1 MLTQAIK
8 DLKAQ
13 HRFRD
18 PVYGFIKAT
27 DAEMKI
33 IDTPV
38 FQRLRRIHQ
47 LALTKYVYPGAEHS
61 RFVHSLGV
69 MQAATEVFGH
79 ILDDEKVPEEVKSNI
94 DKYFTKVERI
104 SLKEGISL
112 ALKRLRFAALLHDVG
127 HLPFSHATEKLLL
140 GEQFDHEDVGRY
152 IIIEHPEISETIRQ
166 EGVDPVSVGNLIKSY
181 GSSPSWF
188 DLLLGSVISGQF
200 DVDRADYLL
209 RDSYYCG
216 VRYGEY
222 DYKRYLST
230 IRIKNS
236 SPLEF
241 IITADDVPIMEE
253 FLLARYHY
261 NLQVPF
267 HRTRV
272 GYDIALKEFVEKDCS
287 KWLSS
292 FGEIA
297 SVSDKKIESLDFDRF
312 THCDDYSFFDT
323 IFDDDK
329 TESFWGRCLKRQE
342 HLEMAY
348 ERLDTVESGSK
359 EARKVKEALE
369 SAGIKY
375 YPWEEKLELHKLTEN
390 KTSDEKETT
399 SFFVVD
405 REGEIIAL
413 LEEYSPFFKAFTKS
427 FPFIWRIYGEKG
439 NKETIRN
446 LIFETIG
453 RGEEKINDQRAAKE
467 SSQICD

>member
-8 DLKAQ
+8 DLNAQ

-61 RFVHSLGV
+61 RFVHSVGV
-69 MQAATEVFGH
+69 MHAATEVFRH
-79 ILDDEKVPEEVKSNI
+79 ILDDEKVPEQVKTNI
-94 DKYFTKVERI
+94 DKYFTNGEKI
-104 SLKEGISL
+104 PLKEGISL
-112 ALKRLRFAALLHDVG
+112 ALKQLRFAALLHDVG
-127 HLPFSHATEKLLL
+127 HLPFSHATEEVLLKK
-140 GEQFDHEDVGRY
+140 EINHEDIGWY

-188 DLLLGSVISGQF
+188 DLLLGSVISGHF
-200 DVDRADYLL
+200 DADRADYLL

-241 IITADDVPIMEE
+241 IITADDVSIMEE

-267 HRTRV
+267 HRTRG
-272 GYDIALKEFVEKDCS
+272 GYDIALQKFVEKDCS
-287 KWLSS
+287 KWHSS
-292 FGEIA
+292 FRETV
-297 SVSDKKIESLDFDRF
+297 SVSDKKVESLDFDRWIR
-312 THCDDYSFFDT
+312 CDDYSFFNV

-329 TESFWGRCLKRQE
+329 AESFWAKCLKRQE

-348 ERLDTVESGSK
+348 EKLGTLETGPEEFGKAK
-359 EARKVKEALE
+359 ETLKN
-369 SAGIKY
+369 AGIDY
-375 YPWEEKLELHKLTEN
+375 YPWEEKLKLHKLTEN
-390 KTSDEKETT
+390 KTSDEKDATP
-399 SFFVVD
+399 FFVID
-405 REGEIIAL
+405 REGETIAP
-413 LEEYSPFFKAFTKS
+413 LEKYSPFFKAFNKS
-427 FPFIWRIYGEKG
+427 VPFIWRIYGKKGDKEK
-439 NKETIRN
+439 IRN

-453 RGEEKINDQRAAKE
+453 RREEKINDQQAAKG